1 MLKSLKIFF
10 VVIIILLVGQV
21 IPYRYD
27 STSDKR
33 YEISKETETL
43 LKGLKEPLKIDILLH
58 GKMPAEYHRLRRE
71 TKELLKSMNQKSKK
85 IIFEFI
91 DPFDG
96 EDDLNSLINEMEKY
110 GISPDVSIEN

>member
-1 MLKSLKIFF
+1 MLKSLKNFF

-33 YEISKETETL
+33 YEISKETEIL

-85 IIFEFI
+85 IIFEFA
-91 DPFDG
+91 F
-96 EDDLNSLINEMEKY
+96 
-110 GISPDVSIEN
+110 